1 MTSQPRKPTLVR
13 SRPYPLQ
20 FLRRYGTLLG
30 LLTIVGVFWGL
41 RPTTFM
47 TIGNWINIT
56 QQVSI
61 LSVVAFT
68 STVVMVTGAFDLS
81 VGALASLA
89 GVVAAVLMSGGMAVP
104 LALAL
109 TLAVAL
115 AAGLLN
121 GLLVAYL
128 RITPFVATLG
138 TLTTFGGL
146 ALMASDG
153 TTIFGSAI
161 PDAFGAF
168 GRGGLALGEA
178 GGRAV
183 LLPNLTLVA
192 AGVFVIVYVLLS
204 HTTFGRRLYAIG
216 GNREAARLSGIRV
229 RLLSLLAFVVS
240 GLGAGIGGLMLASRL
255 ASANPGQG
263 DGLMLNAIAAV
274 FLGIT
279 MSEEG
284 EPHVFGTLVGV
295 LILGVLANGLT
306 QLQINS
312 YVQQVLTGTIIIL
325 AVALGSLSRRT

>member
-1 MTSQPRKPTLVR
+1 MTTRPHKPAPAGLR
-13 SRPYPLQ
+13 LGPLQ
-20 FLRRYGTLLG
+20 ILRRYGTLLG
-30 LLTIVGVFWGL
+30 LLVIIAVFWSL

-47 TIGNWINIT
+47 TLGNWINIS

-81 VGALASLA
+81 VGTLASLA
-89 GVVAAVLMSGGMAVP
+89 GVVAAVLMSSGVGVP

-109 TLAVAL
+109 TLGVAL

-121 GLLVAYL
+121 GLLVAFL

-146 ALMASDG
+146 ALLVSNG

-161 PDAFGAF
+161 PAAFGAF

-192 AGVFVIVYVLLS
+192 AGVFVVVYVLLA

-229 RLLSLLAFVVS
+229 RLLGLLAFVVS
-240 GLGAGIGGLMLASRL
+240 GLGAGVGGLMLASRL

-274 FLGIT
+274 FLGLT

-306 QLQINS
+306 QLQINA
-312 YVQQVLTGTIIIL
+312 YIQQVLTGVIILL
-325 AVALGSLSRRT
+325 AVALGSLSRRA

>member
-1 MTSQPRKPTLVR
+1 MTTRPRKPVLGE
-13 SRPYPLQ
+13 SRPRPLQ
-20 FLRRYGTLLG
+20 FLRSYGTLIG
-30 LLTIVGVFWGL
+30 LLAIVGVFWGL

-47 TIGNWINIT
+47 TVGNWINIT

-61 LSVVAFT
+61 LSVVAFA

-81 VGALASLA
+81 VGTLASLA
-89 GVVAAVLMSGGMAVP
+89 GVVAAVLMSGGVAIP

-121 GLLVAYL
+121 GFLVAYL

-138 TLTTFGGL
+138 TLTTFGGM
-146 ALMASDG
+146 ALLVSDG

-178 GGRAV
+178 DGRAV
-183 LLPNLTLVA
+183 LLPNLTLLA
-192 AGVFVIVYVLLS
+192 SGVFGVVYVLLA

-216 GNREAARLSGIRV
+216 GNREAARLAGIRV

-240 GLGAGIGGLMLASRL
+240 GLGAGVGGLMLASRL

>member
-1 MTSQPRKPTLVR
+1 MTTRPHKPAPAGLR
-13 SRPYPLQ
+13 LRPLQ
-20 FLRRYGTLLG
+20 LLRRYGTLLG
-30 LLTIVGVFWGL
+30 LLVIIAVFWSL

-47 TIGNWINIT
+47 TLGNWINIT

-81 VGALASLA
+81 VGTLASLA
-89 GVVAAVLMSGGMAVP
+89 GVVAAVLMGSGVALP

-115 AAGLLN
+115 TAGLFN

-146 ALMASDG
+146 ALLVSDG

-161 PDAFGAF
+161 PSPFGAF
-168 GRGGLALGEA
+168 GRGGVALGEA
-178 GGRAV
+178 GGRTV

-192 AGVFVIVYVLLS
+192 AGVFVVVYGLLA

-216 GNREAARLSGIRV
+216 GNREAAHLAGIRV
-229 RLLSLLAFVVS
+229 RLLGLLAFVVS

-306 QLQINS
+306 QLQINA
-312 YVQQVLTGTIIIL
+312 YVQQVLTGAIIIL
-325 AVALGSLSRRT
+325 AVALGSLSRHA

>member
-1 MTSQPRKPTLVR
+1 VTTRPSKPAPASPRSHTLR
-13 SRPYPLQ
+13 

-30 LLTIVGVFWGL
+30 LLAIVAGFWVL
-41 RPTTFM
+41 RPSTFM
-47 TIGNWINIT
+47 TVGNWINIT

-61 LSVVAFT
+61 LSVIAFS

-81 VGALASLA
+81 VGTLASLA
-89 GVVAAVLMSGGMAVP
+89 GVVAAVLMSTGMAVAP
-104 LALAL
+104 ALAL

-115 AAGLLN
+115 LAGLLN
-121 GLLVAYL
+121 GVLVAYL

-146 ALMASDG
+146 ALMVSDG
-153 TTIFGSAI
+153 TTIYGRAI

-183 LLPNLTLVA
+183 VLPNLTLVA
-192 AGVFVIVYVLLS
+192 AGVFAVVYVLLS

-216 GNREAARLSGIRV
+216 GNREAARLAGIRV
-229 RLLSLLAFVVS
+229 RPLSLLAFVVS
-240 GLGAGIGGLMLASRL
+240 GLGAGIGGLMLTSRL
-255 ASANPGQG
+255 ASANPSQG

-284 EPHVFGTLVGV
+284 EPHVAGTLVGV

-325 AVALGSLSRRT
+325 AVALGSLSRRS

>member
-1 MTSQPRKPTLVR
+1 MTTHPRKPNGE
-13 SRPYPLQ
+13 SAHFSPLQ

-30 LLTIVGVFWGL
+30 LLVIVGVFWSL

-81 VGALASLA
+81 VGALASLT
-89 GVVAAVLMSGGMAVP
+89 GVVAAVLMSSGVAIP
-104 LALAL
+104 LALGL
-109 TLAVAL
+109 TLTVAV

-146 ALMASDG
+146 ALLVSNGA
-153 TTIFGSAI
+153 TIFGSAI
-161 PDAFGAF
+161 PSAFGAF
-168 GRGGLALGEA
+168 GRGGLPLGES

-192 AGVFVIVYVLLS
+192 AGVFIAVYLLLAQ
-204 HTTFGRRLYAIG
+204 TTFGRRLYAIG
-216 GNREAARLSGIRV
+216 GNREAARLAGIRV

-279 MSEEG
+279 MSDEG

-295 LILGVLANGLT
+295 FILGVLANGLT

-325 AVALGSLSRRT
+325 AVALGSVSRRA

>member
-1 MTSQPRKPTLVR
+1 MTTRPREPVQAR
-13 SRPYPLQ
+13 SRPYPLR

-30 LLTIVGVFWGL
+30 LLAIVAVFWAL
-41 RPTTFM
+41 RPSTFM
-47 TIGNWINIT
+47 TAGNWINIT

-81 VGALASLA
+81 VGTLASLA
-89 GVVAAVLMSGGMAVP
+89 GVVAAVLMSGGIAVP

-109 TLAVAL
+109 TLATAL
-115 AAGLLN
+115 LAGLLN
-121 GLLVAYL
+121 GVLVAYL

-168 GRGGLALGEA
+168 GRSGLTLGEA
-178 GGRAV
+178 GGRPV
-183 LLPNLTLVA
+183 VLPNLTLLA
-192 AGVFVIVYVLLS
+192 AGVFVVVYVLLS

-284 EPHVFGTLVGV
+284 EPHVAGTLVGV
-295 LILGVLANGLT
+295 FILGVLANGLT

-325 AVALGSLSRRT
+325 AVALGSLSRRA